1 MPPIFSTCGM
11 EVLKDDNQDKT
22 PLGLGSVAGHH
33 GGIIVWEQ
41 LSPGL
46 PQTEKEPRGSSACTH
61 WKLPSA
67 SAHSKA
73 PGVTPGSS

>member
-46 PQTEKEPRGSSACTH
+46 PQTEKEPRAALPAPTGSCLQPLHTA
-61 WKLPSA
+61 KLQE
-67 SAHSKA
+67 
-73 PGVTPGSS
+73 